1 MTPGCKRSLRIPA
14 KKATVGRFER
24 LIVIKVWWNVISAKS
39 VRTTVECIIDLEV
52 AYCCMHIGPK
62 SRCGLVSIQFNSEIS
77 RSYTKIVQLAAMAAN
92 IAPRVSSGSVTI
104 CKTLMGHSGAL
115 RTHEA

>member
-1 MTPGCKRSLRIPA
+1 MTPGSKRSLKIPA

-24 LIVIKVWWNVISAKS
+24 LIVIKVWWNVMSAKKC
-39 VRTTVECIIDLEV
+39 EDHIIDLKV
-52 AYCCMHIGPK
+52 AYCCKHIGPK
-62 SRCGLVSIQFNSEIS
+62 LHCSLVSIQFNSEIS
-77 RSYTKIVQLAAMAAN
+77 RSYTKIVQLAAIAAN

-104 CKTLMGHSGAL
+104 CKTMTDDSRAL